1 VEVGFSFIDQV
12 VGEFALGQKRI
23 GSDVCVFEI
32 EAVEQRDSHADLV
45 GLF

>member
-1 VEVGFSFIDQV
+1 MGMAFIDQV

-23 GSDVCVFEI
+23 GSDVSVFEI
-32 EAVEQRDSHADLV
+32 EAVEQWDSHADLV